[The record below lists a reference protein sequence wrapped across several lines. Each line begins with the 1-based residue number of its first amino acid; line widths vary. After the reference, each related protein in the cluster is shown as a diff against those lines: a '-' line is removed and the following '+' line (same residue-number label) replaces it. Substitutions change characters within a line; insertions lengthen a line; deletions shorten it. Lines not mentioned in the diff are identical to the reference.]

1 MADLAIDVIGVEQ
14 AGELMTVRRAAF
26 VTEAQV
32 YGDPHLPVLTETLEE
47 IRQDIAREDVV
58 TLGAWIAGRLV
69 GSIRV
74 AIEGTRAKLGR
85 LAVTPDLQ
93 KQGIGTALLLKV
105 LEYLPEDIVE
115 VWVFTAQDKRASLDI
130 PGLPGHDEDFDSYA
144 GGLTYSYL
152 QRLLGGHDSEIVDAF
167 GAPEG
172 SADRDELR

>member
-1 MADLAIDVIGVEQ
+1 MSDVRIDLITAEH

-32 YGDPHLPVLTETLEE
+32 YGDPHLPVLTESLE
-47 IRQDIAREDVV
+47 DIDEDLAREDVV
-58 TLGAWIAGRLV
+58 TLGAWIGTRLV

-74 AIEGTRAKLGR
+74 AIDGTRAKLGR

-105 LEYLPEDIVE
+105 LEYLPEDISE

-130 PGLPGHDEDFDSYA
+130 PGMPGHDDDFDEYA
-144 GGLTYSYL
+144 GELTYSYL
-152 QRLLGGHDSEIVDAF
+152 RRVLGEEDEDDDDLVDAF
-167 GAPEG
+167 GAPA
-172 SADRDELR
+172 AD